1 MRCVGVANG
10 VYAENIST
18 AAHNA
23 LQRDTEGF
31 MFYGIEEGYGP
42 NFEVL
47 CFDEANTCVNKEY
60 FHTYAEAREFE
71 ESEQTKLD
79 YEWVSVTPMN
89 ARAHVEMY
97 QAQKKS

>member
-1 MRCVGVANG
+1 
-10 VYAENIST
+10 
-18 AAHNA
+18 
-23 LQRDTEGF
+23 

-47 CFDEANTCVNKEY
+47 CFDEFNNCVNKEY
-60 FHTYAEAREFE
+60 FERLDEAREFE

-89 ARAHVEMY
+89 AKAHVEMY

>member
-1 MRCVGVANG
+1 
-10 VYAENIST
+10 
-18 AAHNA
+18 
-23 LQRDTEGF
+23 
-31 MFYGIEEGYGP
+31 MFYGLSEEDAP

-47 CFDEANTCVNKEY
+47 CFDKFNNCVNKEY
-60 FHTYAEAREFE
+60 FERLDEAREFAE
-71 ESEQTKLD
+71 AEQTKLD

>member
-1 MRCVGVANG
+1 MELYVADGVLAD
-10 VYAENIST
+10 SFLT

-23 LQRDTEGF
+23 PHAHTEGF

-47 CFDEANTCVNKEY
+47 CFDEFNNCINKEY
-60 FHTYAEAREFE
+60 FERLDEAREFAE
-71 ESEQTKLD
+71 AKQTKLD

-89 ARAHVEMY
+89 DAAYDELC
-97 QAQKKS
+97 QPAQVFE

>member
-1 MRCVGVANG
+1 
-10 VYAENIST
+10 
-18 AAHNA
+18 
-23 LQRDTEGF
+23 

-47 CFDEANTCVNKEY
+47 CFDEFNTCVNKEY

-89 ARAHVEMY
+89 AKAHVEMY

>member
-1 MRCVGVANG
+1 
-10 VYAENIST
+10 
-18 AAHNA
+18 
-23 LQRDTEGF
+23 
-31 MFYGIEEGYGP
+31 MFYGLSEDIAP

>member
-1 MRCVGVANG
+1 
-10 VYAENIST
+10 
-18 AAHNA
+18 
-23 LQRDTEGF
+23 
-31 MFYGIEEGYGP
+31 MFYGLSEDIAP

-97 QAQKKS
+97 QAKKKIVNPARGAVPLYRLRPGHFNNSFEV

>member
-1 MRCVGVANG
+1 
-10 VYAENIST
+10 
-18 AAHNA
+18 
-23 LQRDTEGF
+23 
-31 MFYGIEEGYGP
+31 MFYGLSEDIAP

-47 CFDEANTCVNKEY
+47 CYDEFNNCVNKEY
-60 FHTYAEAREFE
+60 FERLDEAREFAE
-71 ESEQTKLD
+71 AKQTKLD